1 MTIKQKKKQND
12 NKTSDRVGD
21 DSSATN
27 MKTGLNQT
35 VLNNKQNID
44 IPFHK
49 VRFGSSAYPETM
61 SRDAWLAMLSDLVS
75 LGMNAVRLCDSAW
88 GHLEKKEGA

>member
-1 MTIKQKKKQND
+1 MLFLKKKKQND

-35 VLNNKQNID
+35 VLNNKQKYENWTQPNRI
-44 IPFHK
+44 
-49 VRFGSSAYPETM
+49 EQ
-61 SRDAWLAMLSDLVS
+61 
-75 LGMNAVRLCDSAW
+75 
-88 GHLEKKEGA
+88 

>member
-1 MTIKQKKKQND
+1 MLFLKKKKQND

-35 VLNNKQNID
+35 VLNNKQN
-44 IPFHK
+44 
-49 VRFGSSAYPETM
+49 
-61 SRDAWLAMLSDLVS
+61 
-75 LGMNAVRLCDSAW
+75 
-88 GHLEKKEGA
+88 EKEKTE